1 MSDGHWPPIL
11 TGPVASAARAAA
23 RAIADDLAHETIVVV
38 PGDAAAVALFFAYAA
53 GEWDDDATN
62 AAYARAVERLVAQL
76 DGEHAYLHLF
86 GGLAGDGW
94 VLAHIGGEGVG
105 NALTAIDQVLLDQLA
120 SSPEYDLGG
129 GLVGTGVYF
138 VERIVNDP
146 AAELPREGLAGVVG
160 HLVARSRKMH
170 DGTSWET
177 TRDGRTF
184 FDCGAAHGVAGVVAL
199 LAKAIELGIASDRE
213 LLGSAMEWLWA
224 QAGPVTPRG
233 RFPAQ
238 VHPTSAPHA
247 TSALQPPQEKRAPHP
262 TRTAWCY
269 GDPGVALL
277 AWNACARSGAD
288 ITAARDLLALVSGR
302 EPTASGIVDA
312 GLCHGAAGL
321 GHLLGRAYAASGDA
335 ALRAASTRWFERALA
350 FRRDGGIG
358 GFWSPPPGGQTGDW
372 SPSAGFLEGATGI
385 GLTLLGAL
393 GTAEPAW
400 DRLLLVDVPQAV
412 R

>member
-11 TGPVASAARAAA
+11 TGPVASAARDAA
-23 RAIADDLAHETIVVV
+23 RAISDDLARETIAVE
-38 PGDAAAVALFFAYAA
+38 PGDTAAVALFFAYAA

-76 DGEHAYLHLF
+76 DGEHSYLHLF

-94 VLAHIGGEGVG
+94 VLAHIAGDGAAE
-105 NALTAIDQVLLDQLA
+105 ALDAIDRALLDQLA
-120 SSPEYDLGG
+120 STPAYDLGE
-129 GLVGTGVYF
+129 GLVGFGVYF
-138 VERIVNDP
+138 VERLVNDP
-146 AAELPREGLAGVVG
+146 AAALPRDGLARVVAQ
-160 HLVARSRKMH
+160 LVARSRAQP
-170 DGTSWET
+170 DGAAWET

-184 FDCGAAHGVAGVVAL
+184 LDCGAAHGAAGVIAL
-199 LAKAIELGIASDRE
+199 LGKAHELGVASDPS
-213 LLGSAMEWLWA
+213 LLAAAMSWLWA

-238 VHPTSAPHA
+238 VAP
-247 TSALQPPQEKRAPHP
+247 PRAAHP

-277 AWNACARSGAD
+277 TWSACTRSGAS
-288 ITAARDLLALVSGR
+288 TADARALVALVAER
-302 EPTASGIVDA
+302 DPQATGIVDA
-312 GLCHGAAGL
+312 GLCHGASGL

-350 FRRDGGIG
+350 FRRAGGIG
-358 GFWSPPPGGQTGDW
+358 GFWSPPPGGQAGDW
-372 SPSAGFLEGATGI
+372 SPAPGFLEGATGI

-400 DRLLLVDVPQAV
+400 DRLLLVDVPRGA